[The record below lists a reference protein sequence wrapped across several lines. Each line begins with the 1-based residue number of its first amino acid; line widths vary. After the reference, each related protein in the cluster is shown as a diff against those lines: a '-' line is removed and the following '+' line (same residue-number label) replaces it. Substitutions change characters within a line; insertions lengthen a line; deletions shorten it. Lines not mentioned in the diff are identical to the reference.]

1 MYIYVYLRLIVEQFR
16 VHVRDYHPTSFFSNF
31 SLNVYADSA
40 ALSMQALSPRFHKVP
55 RVFFTL
61 LAFLIFTVAS
71 IAGRQHFSAI
81 LSNFLAVVR
90 IHVAT
95 PQLVIECSLGED
107 CILDRYMDS
116 DSCGGTLYI
125 SSEIWCTRGV

>member
-1 MYIYVYLRLIVEQFR
+1 
-16 VHVRDYHPTSFFSNF
+16 
-31 SLNVYADSA
+31 
-40 ALSMQALSPRFHKVP
+40 MQALSPRFHKVP

-90 IHVAT
+90 IRVFAAAT
-95 PQLVIECSLGED
+95 PTTCD
-107 CILDRYMDS
+107 
-116 DSCGGTLYI
+116 
-125 SSEIWCTRGV
+125 